1 MERQNI
7 PFDQFDSQVF
17 HLFDKQWMVLTSG
30 DIVTSRYNAMT
41 ISWGSIGFVWGR
53 PFVQVLVRPQRYTFE
68 FMEHYDSFTLC
79 AFPIEYRQALSLL
92 GTKSGREGDKI
103 GTAGLTPIPVDCI
116 AAPGYQEAELI
127 FECRKIY
134 WQDFDPAHFAA
145 PDIAKNYPIQDYHRV
160 YFGEILKIQGVAK
173 FST

>member
-1 MERQNI
+1 MERQTI
-7 PFDQFDSQVF
+7 QFDQFDTKVF
-17 HLFDKQWMVLTSG
+17 HLFDKQWMLLTSG
-30 DIVTSRYNAMT
+30 DYAARRYNAMT

-68 FMEHYDSFTLC
+68 FMEHYDSFSLC
-79 AFPIEYRQALSLL
+79 AFPNEYRQALSLL

-103 GTAGLTPIPVDCI
+103 GTAGLTPIAVECI

-127 FECRKIY
+127 LECRKIY
-134 WQDFDPAHFAA
+134 WQDFDPAHFVA

-160 YFGEILKIQGVAK
+160 YFGEILNIQGTAK
-173 FST
+173 FSA